1 MDRFRKLKSLGRG
14 QNGEVWLVE
23 REDASLAALKQV
35 YIDDETALNFEV
47 SALERL
53 QHSNIIQYHESF
65 RNEGYLC
72 IVIDYAEGGDLSNR
86 IKMAKSNGYKFLEAQ
101 IWKWFMQ
108 LCIALNYIHENKI
121 IHRDLKTQNIFLTKN
136 GDIKI
141 GDFGVCR
148 LLSKSDELAS
158 TSIGTPYYIAPE
170 VCRGELYD
178 YKADVWSLGCIIYEL
193 CSLKR
198 PFEGDSIANVLNNIL
213 NSAPEPLPSDYSE
226 TLASSVSKM
235 LSKNPTFRPTISEVI
250 SMCTMSSPIS
260 SQPSFNEH
268 NKDPLDKPR
277 KSYQKEISIKIPTP
291 TNGPA
296 LKSKDSGSSN
306 IENNHLEKIPLSAD
320 AAGVPTNRSNTFF
333 NFSESLLKQCPSSPI
348 RPMLMGDFIKKR
360 LGDEVYL
367 RAQNVVNNSKDPMKL
382 LHEEPWIFS
391 DICGEDNLSIIDAAI
406 ACGAFSMKG
415 RPIFPNTS
423 THKVIKTRAFT
434 GLVRKASQ

>member
-1 MDRFRKLKSLGRG
+1 MDRFRKLRSLGRG

-35 YIDDETALNFEV
+35 YIDDEDTLNYEV

-53 QHSNIIQYHESF
+53 EHPHIIQYHESF

-72 IVIDYAEGGDLSNR
+72 IVIDFAEGGDLASR
-86 IKMAKSNGYKFLEAQ
+86 VKMAKTKSYKFPEVQ

-108 LCIALNYIHENKI
+108 ICIALNYIHENKI

-141 GDFGVCR
+141 GDFGICR
-148 LLSKSDELAS
+148 VLSKSDEFAS
-158 TSIGTPYYIAPE
+158 TSVGTPYYIAPE

-193 CSLKR
+193 CSLRR
-198 PFEGDSIANVLNNIL
+198 PFEGESIATVLNNIL
-213 NSAPEPLPSDYSE
+213 NVTPEPLPDFYSE
-226 TLASSVSKM
+226 TLTSIIFQM
-235 LSKNPTFRPTISEVI
+235 LQKNTSLRPTIAEVI
-250 SMCTMSSPIS
+250 ATSNMH
-260 SQPSFNEH
+260 SFSERG
-268 NKDPLDKPR
+268 KDNFAKPR

-291 TNGPA
+291 TNAPA
-296 LKSKDSGSSN
+296 HKNPSSAP
-306 IENNHLEKIPLSAD
+306 NNTQNHSMDKPPLSTN
-320 AAGVPTNRSNTFF
+320 AGAPTNRSNTFF

-348 RPMLMGDFIKKR
+348 RPMLMGDFLKKR
-360 LGDEVYL
+360 LGDEVYE
-367 RAQNVVNNSKDPMKL
+367 RIQRVVNNSKDPMKL

-391 DICGEDNLSIIDAAI
+391 DICGEDNLSIIDVAI
-406 ACGAFSMKG
+406 ACGAFSLKG

-423 THKVIKTRAFT
+423 THKVTRTRAFPIL
-434 GLVRKASQ
+434 GRNASQ